1 MNTNRWFGIAAAAAL
16 LATAASAQ
24 TVVLRQRGSAT
35 AGTSSVTATR
45 KGSETLLTVKAT
57 NADAKA
63 LFQDI
68 AAKSGAK
75 ILLGA
80 GVVGRVK
87 ATVEGQALETAIRSI
102 ASGNGLT
109 VRKIIVPSTAAATLT
124 AAQAGAFA
132 GALSGNLSTVAV
144 ADPSTG
150 RSVTLTFSNGEAK
163 AGAQDTTVYFI
174 SRAAG
179 AAGTSADAAEA
190 ASAASAILSQLPVA
204 TRMQAIRDMQRQM
217 FESMTDEERQQ
228 MFQQRGNRGGPGG
241 FGGPMGTPPGEDG
254 GGPMGPPPGM
264 DGGGPMGPPPGMD
277 GGAPPM

>member
-1 MNTNRWFGIAAAAAL
+1 MNTSRWFGVAVAAAL

-35 AGTSSVTATR
+35 AGTSSVTVTR
-45 KGSETLLTVKAT
+45 QGSEALLTVKAT

-68 AAKSGAK
+68 AAKSGAR

-87 ATVEGQALETAIRSI
+87 ASVEAQPLETAIRTV
-102 ASGNGLT
+102 AANSGFT

-132 GALSGNLSTVAV
+132 GALSGTVPSATV
-144 ADPSTG
+144 VDTSTG
-150 RSVTLTFSNGEAK
+150 RAVTLTFSNSAVK
-163 AGAQDTTVYFI
+163 AGPQDATVYYV
-174 SRAAG
+174 SRASG

-241 FGGPMGTPPGEDG
+241 FGGPMGPPPGDGGPMGPPPGDGGPMGPPPGEDG
-254 GGPMGPPPGM
+254 GGP
-264 DGGGPMGPPPGMD
+264 
-277 GGAPPM
+277 PPM